1 MSRKQSSLS
10 AGPAGSSTRLGIVRR
25 TSTARRTIH
34 VQHIADALVRAGYTS
49 LDKQA
54 KALGVHRST
63 TWTIVR
69 RRHKLGY
76 LNAKTIERILTN
88 PELPPCIREVIQR
101 QLAQE
106 AQLSVTSDESDS
118 RENKHA
124 QR

>member
-1 MSRKQSSLS
+1 MSRKQRSLS
-10 AGPAGSSTRLGIVRR
+10 AGPVGSSARLDIVRY
-25 TSTARRTIH
+25 TSTARRAIP

-76 LNAKTIERILTN
+76 LNAKTIERILAN
-88 PELPPCIREVIQR
+88 PKLLPCIRDVIQKHSAEET
-101 QLAQE
+101 L
-106 AQLSVTSDESDS
+106 LSVTSD
-118 RENKHA
+118 KKT
-124 QR
+124 QVC